1 MNGDLYAVV
10 SIPTPSIQLIKNDV
24 KPVLVLG
31 KESSADKKAVQPVCQ
46 TFKRVSLNKT
56 PMFPFWV
63 PVFITIPCLTFL
75 GSVVVAGK
83 DKLKGLWT

>member
-46 TFKRVSLNKT
+46 TFKRESLNKT
-56 PMFPFWV
+56 PMFPFW
-63 PVFITIPCLTFL
+63 
-75 GSVVVAGK
+75 
-83 DKLKGLWT
+83 GLNILILI

>member
-31 KESSADKKAVQPVCQ
+31 KEPSADKTPVQPVYQ
-46 TFKRVSLNKT
+46 TF
-56 PMFPFWV
+56 
-63 PVFITIPCLTFL
+63 
-75 GSVVVAGK
+75 
-83 DKLKGLWT
+83 